1 MQVAFFLIPKSEI
14 VWLPE
19 NSTLRQAMERME
31 RHGYNAVPVLDGEG
45 KYAFTITTA
54 DMLWAIKN
62 TPEYIF
68 KDSEQ
73 IRLRDI
79 HRRKEVQAVNI
90 GETMSNLLLRATEQ
104 NFIPVVDDFGT
115 FIGIVRRREIM
126 EYCVGLFPENQ
137 EEAPAATADPTEQ

>member
-31 RHGYNAVPVLDGEG
+31 RHGYNAVPVLDAEG

-137 EEAPAATADPTEQ
+137 EEQSPTTLDAKE